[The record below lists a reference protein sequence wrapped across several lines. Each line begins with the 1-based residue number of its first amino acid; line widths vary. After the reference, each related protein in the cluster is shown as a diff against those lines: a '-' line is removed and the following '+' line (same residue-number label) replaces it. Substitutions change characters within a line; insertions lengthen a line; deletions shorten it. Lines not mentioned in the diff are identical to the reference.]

1 MANLSIKVNKG
12 RRKSS
17 TMDMFNDPVKYMQ
30 QVEKTLESVDDEDT
44 NEIENTDTIK

>member
-17 TMDMFNDPVKYMQ
+17 TMDMFSDPVKYMQ
-30 QVEKTLESVDDEDT
+30 QIEKTLENVEDEDT
-44 NEIENTDTIK
+44 VEVEDIDTMK